1 MSRLIV
7 KNLPNKVTVDS
18 LKEIFGEKGEVTDVQ
33 LKYTKDGKFRNFGFI
48 GYRTEEQAAAAREFF
63 DGTCIRSMKVQVEVC
78 ANLGDA
84 KKPRAWSKY
93 APDSSAYK
101 NLHKDEIEEKR
112 KLELAEKRKKTAQKN
127 KSKIK
132 DLLKKHKDDPLFAE
146 FIEAHIN
153 DKTSWIKEA
162 YEKAVN
168 SDEESGIE
176 DDQGDDCKKD
186 EEPQEIKE
194 KQTKKSKK
202 KDKKEDNKSNEHEE
216 NKKDEKVANKQISDL
231 EYMKILM
238 KKVDKNTMKPATEV
252 NVDAEEEPK
261 EKEEAKPK
269 KVRHREL
276 FTVKITGLPF
286 KCKKKDI
293 KEFFRPLVPYSIRLP
308 MGKERK
314 LSGFCYVGFRTEQEL
329 KKALNKD
336 KLFIGN
342 HRLHVSKYENKANQ
356 EAEEEKAAKIKDQE
370 KGNNEESIGES
381 GSIFVRNLPYVVS
394 EAEITSLFE
403 KYGPLAEVN
412 YPIDPVLRTPKGFA
426 TVTFVMPEHAVRA
439 YTELDGTAFCGRM
452 LHLLPAKPVREE
464 EASDDEGL
472 SFKEKKAKKLKAQ
485 AKSSHNWNV
494 LFLGANAIADVVA
507 ANYNTTKEQL
517 LTDNN
522 KNTSAAV
529 RLALGET
536 QLVAETRTFL
546 ENNGVYLDAFNKAP
560 KRRSKTCI
568 IVKNLPAGTDKEEI
582 KSLFVKHGHIARFL
596 MPQHGITALVD
607 FVEPFEAKK
616 AFTKLAYSQFK
627 SAPLYLEWAP
637 ENVFLKPAETIE
649 IPKEESV
656 EVKERDS
663 SIEHK
668 SGKSMFVDKQ
678 ISGKEMQVEEHKEKE
693 DSEAEDLGDPE
704 NDTTLFVKNLNF
716 RTTEQSL
723 KAHFAPCG
731 KLHSAIVA
739 QKKDPKNPG
748 QYLSMGYGFVQY
760 YTKQHTNE
768 ALKRLQGSVLDGKTL
783 ELKRSERGNTNEV
796 KTSKKSNKDT
806 VQNGTKILV
815 RNVPFQANRNELHE
829 IFRAFGE
836 IKTLRLPKKLTP
848 GSEQH
853 RGFAFI
859 DFHSKADAK
868 SAFEALCQ
876 STHLYG
882 RRLVLEWADQADEA
896 DEVAALRKRTAQA
909 YHARAPGGK
918 KTRKGAVDADAFVE
932 GEK

>member
-7 KNLPNKVTVDS
+7 KNLPNKVTVDT
-18 LKEIFGEKGEVTDVQ
+18 LKEIFGQKGEVTDVQ

-101 NLHKDEIEEKR
+101 NLHKDELEEKR

-127 KSKIK
+127 KNKIK
-132 DLLKKHKDDPLFAE
+132 ELLKKHKDDPLFAE

-162 YEKAVN
+162 FEKAAN
-168 SDEESGIE
+168 SDDESGIE
-176 DDQGDDCKKD
+176 DDQADDSKVDD
-186 EEPQEIKE
+186 ESQSKIDDKSQETEE

-202 KDKKEDNKSNEHEE
+202 KGKNVDSKNNDQEEIKKENKE
-216 NKKDEKVANKQISDL
+216 EKVANKQISDL

-238 KKVDKNTMKPATEV
+238 
-252 NVDAEEEPK
+252 
-261 EKEEAKPK
+261 
-269 KVRHREL
+269 R
-276 FTVKITGLPF
+276 KITGLPF

-314 LSGFCYVGFRTEQEL
+314 LTGFCYVGFRTEQEL

-342 HRLHVSKYENKANQ
+342 HRLH
-356 EAEEEKAAKIKDQE
+356 

-426 TVTFVMPEHAVRA
+426 TVTFVMPEHTVRA
-439 YTELDGTAFCGRM
+439 YSELDGTAFCGRM
-452 LHLLPAKPVREE
+452 LHLLPAKQVKEE
-464 EASDDEGL
+464 EPSDDEGL

-536 QLVAETRTFL
+536 QLVAETRAFL

-582 KSLFVKHGHIARFL
+582 KSLFAKHGHIARFL

-637 ENVFLKPAETIE
+637 ENV
-649 IPKEESV
+649 
-656 EVKERDS
+656 
-663 SIEHK
+663 
-668 SGKSMFVDKQ
+668 
-678 ISGKEMQVEEHKEKE
+678 
-693 DSEAEDLGDPE
+693 
-704 NDTTLFVKNLNF
+704 
-716 RTTEQSL
+716 TTEESL

-760 YTKQHTNE
+760 YSKQHTNE

-783 ELKRSERGNTNEV
+783 ELKRSERGNTNEI

-806 VQNGTKILV
+806 TQNGTKILV

-853 RGFAFI
+853 RGFAFV

-896 DEVAALRKRTAQA
+896 DDVAALRKRTAQA
-909 YHARAPGGK
+909 YNARAPGGK

-932 GEK
+932 GE